1 MSTSR
6 RLRPPKYAL
15 ASVAISLAGLFNGYD
30 TGSIGAMAA
39 MAQFEAVMGQLSPTL
54 LGFTVSLV
62 MLAGVVPSFFAGYL
76 AERFGRLRIIL
87 CGSVLVILGAVLQG
101 SANSLPQFLV
111 GRAFSG
117 CGQGIFLS
125 NVSVYICEV
134 APAKHRGMLVG
145 LPQFQ
150 AATGV
155 CLGYFTCYG
164 SVKLSGSI
172 AWRLPLALQS
182 VVGAALTLSCL
193 VLPESPRWLIQ
204 NGKTQQARRSLQKLE
219 FDMAE
224 AERDFLTSTQ
234 ERVSLSLWQSLA
246 MLFKRGYRARTMLAL
261 FILGMVQLSGIDGYA
276 PTLFSQAGLTS
287 STAAF
292 LASGVS
298 AILMLVISIP
308 SFLFADK
315 WGRRISAISG
325 GITLSACMFLIGS
338 LYAANAVHPSG
349 VARWVVIVSVYI
361 FSLTY
366 CATWGIVGKIYA
378 SEIQPGHTRAAAN
391 SVAQA
396 LSFVR
401 LIFSQLN
408 DLLLTLRFT
417 NWVVAILT
425 PILLKRSAYSAYF
438 LFGGLALV
446 TVAVLAL
453 YMPETR
459 GRSLENIQEA
469 FHRPTV
475 ISDFTSWL
483 RRRGQAI
490 VESSEPIELTNMSLT
505 NHSGSSAARSR
516 RIETTK

>member
-1 MSTSR
+1 
-6 RLRPPKYAL
+6 
-15 ASVAISLAGLFNGYD
+15 
-30 TGSIGAMAA
+30 
-39 MAQFEAVMGQLSPTL
+39 
-54 LGFTVSLV
+54 
-62 MLAGVVPSFFAGYL
+62 
-76 AERFGRLRIIL
+76 
-87 CGSVLVILGAVLQG
+87 
-101 SANSLPQFLV
+101 
-111 GRAFSG
+111 
-117 CGQGIFLS
+117 
-125 NVSVYICEV
+125 
-134 APAKHRGMLVG
+134 
-145 LPQFQ
+145 
-150 AATGV
+150 
-155 CLGYFTCYG
+155 
-164 SVKLSGSI
+164 
-172 AWRLPLALQS
+172 
-182 VVGAALTLSCL
+182 
-193 VLPESPRWLIQ
+193 
-204 NGKTQQARRSLQKLE
+204 
-219 FDMAE
+219 
-224 AERDFLTSTQ
+224 
-234 ERVSLSLWQSLA
+234 
-246 MLFKRGYRARTMLAL
+246 
-261 FILGMVQLSGIDGYA
+261 
-276 PTLFSQAGLTS
+276 
-287 STAAF
+287 
-292 LASGVS
+292 
-298 AILMLVISIP
+298 MLVISIP

-408 DLLLTLRFT
+408 DLLLTLQFT